1 VLDEAVRVLDDV
13 SIWPA
18 FRALFDALAYYEG
31 ASLHADVLVPWL
43 AESGEAARSWLV
55 SFAQRKGSPIPIAS
69 DDDLWSLY
77 ALSRVNDVLLMSFQ
91 PGTRGRA
98 FELSL
103 GDYVAFATAIGLQVV
118 QEANFSPFFHEIV
131 TVEQNPMA
139 AAPVTLD
146 REHWP
151 ALMLGDMMF
160 SRAGVAVTGGRAHI
174 RKEIAETSTMYWA
187 FRRRNRR
194 IYDLSVGWGSNSQWR
209 TSFRRDYRIARSLY
223 FNVDDA
229 PNDLA
234 QPSPPASPDDPPLP
248 ARLELLLHRCFI
260 TLPDPE
266 EYCFPF
272 NDTFRQAMP

>member
-1 VLDEAVRVLDDV
+1 
-13 SIWPA
+13 
-18 FRALFDALAYYEG
+18 
-31 ASLHADVLVPWL
+31 
-43 AESGEAARSWLV
+43 
-55 SFAQRKGSPIPIAS
+55 
-69 DDDLWSLY
+69 
-77 ALSRVNDVLLMSFQ
+77 
-91 PGTRGRA
+91 
-98 FELSL
+98 
-103 GDYVAFATAIGLQVV
+103 
-118 QEANFSPFFHEIV
+118 
-131 TVEQNPMA
+131 
-139 AAPVTLD
+139 LD